1 MCQIADQ
8 EKRGKA
14 VKEEQKKIKDS
25 LTTASKQVSQKYRN
39 IILIIIIVENISI
52 AAIDSNCINILFSIF
67 R

>member
-39 IILIIIIVENISI
+39 IIHNNIIIVENITI
-52 AAIDSNCINILFSIF
+52 TTIQQQLYCNV
-67 R
+67 

>member
-39 IILIIIIVENISI
+39 IILIIIIIVENTSI
-52 AAIDSNCINILFSIF
+52 ATIDNNSIVV
-67 R
+67 